1 MDVWFFHVVGIP
13 NVGLT
18 ASGLVLAAVVA
29 PLVFVVMSRRIS
41 SPNAT
46 PPPAHARNRNRDR

>member
-1 MDVWFFHVVGIP
+1 MDAWFFHVVGTP

-29 PLVFVVMSRRIS
+29 LLVFLVMSRRIS
-41 SPNAT
+41 IQKAT
-46 PPPAHARNRNRDR
+46 PPPALARNRNRDR